1 MKQLAELIPLALFVI
16 AYQFDGT
23 TVAFNGW
30 SYYFDGIFSA
40 TAALIIATC
49 AQVILTRLISGR
61 VEKRLLW
68 LLAAVVLFGGATL
81 IFRDKT
87 FIIWKP
93 TVFNWGLALVFAG
106 SAFIGEKTLLART
119 LGSQVA
125 LPEHV
130 WRVLNWTWV
139 VYFVLVGGLNI
150 VVAYRFDESFWVSYK
165 LYSAI
170 GFTIL
175 ISMATVFI
183 ISPHLKE
190 EIAEDDTKDLEET
203 PEPTSSQS
211 PL

>member
-1 MKQLAELIPLALFVI
+1 MKQLAELIPLALFVV

-23 TVAFNGW
+23 IIEINDW
-30 SYYFDGIFSA
+30 RYHFDGIFSA
-40 TAALIIATC
+40 TTVLIIATFI
-49 AQVILTRLISGR
+49 QVVLTRIISGK

-81 IFRDKT
+81 VFRDKT

-106 SAFIGEKTLLART
+106 SAFVGEKNLLART
-119 LGSQVA
+119 LGSQLK
-125 LPEHV
+125 LPDDV

-139 VYFVLVGGLNI
+139 TYFVLVGCLNI

-175 ISMATVFI
+175 ISMVTVLI

-190 EIAEDDTKDLEET
+190 EGADNET
-203 PEPTSSQS
+203 PNLE
-211 PL
+211 